1 MKENLEGDA
10 LFYSFLFQVIRFVS
24 IVVVIVIYMSYAFAK
39 DETPPPPPS
48 HVCEV
53 TSADLRGIIRIVDG
67 KMKVM
72 DDKLA
77 YRDMQ
82 IKGLQER
89 ASKRE
94 GL

>member
-1 MKENLEGDA
+1 MKDKLEGDA

-24 IVVVIVIYMSYAFAK
+24 IGVVIVIYMSYAFAK
-39 DETPPPPPS
+39 EETPPPPPPA

-53 TSADLRGIIRIVDG
+53 TSADLKQVTKEFD
-67 KMKVM
+67 K
-72 DDKLA
+72 KLA

-82 IKGLQER
+82 IAGLQER
-89 ASKRE
+89 LSKKE

>member
-1 MKENLEGDA
+1 MKDKLEGDA

-53 TSADLRGIIRIVDG
+53 TSADLRSIIKIVDG
-67 KMKVM
+67 KMKEF
-72 DDKLA
+72 DKKLA

-82 IKGLQER
+82 IAGLQER
-89 ASKRE
+89 LSKKE